1 MSCNGKAVD
10 RIEGANVCGVVYF
23 FCVWKPHFSSY
34 NMYLR
39 LEKQVVELGELMHMA
54 KAPELDRFLAIK
66 LLINSISHDKAK
78 SYVVLV
84 LVN

>member
-1 MSCNGKAVD
+1 
-10 RIEGANVCGVVYF
+10 
-23 FCVWKPHFSSY
+23 
-34 NMYLR
+34 MYLR

-78 SYVVLV
+78 SYVGLGQ
-84 LVN
+84 LSQPLKLHRYI